1 MKLCPA
7 SRVKC
12 EGVKLRPAIK
22 LKCGRVKLRPAV
34 KNYFALSLTR
44 CW

>member
-1 MKLCPA
+1 VKLCPA